1 MNNDASSFLIIDN
14 FRFKA
19 SRGGNSKVI
28 NRNMVITPNFT
39 LNHLKSGVISYYRL
53 AKMGKEKTIGN
64 SLIYHP
70 IEALKEEQLS

>member
-1 MNNDASSFLIIDN
+1 MIS
-14 FRFKA
+14 
-19 SRGGNSKVI
+19 
-28 NRNMVITPNFT
+28 RNMVITPNFT